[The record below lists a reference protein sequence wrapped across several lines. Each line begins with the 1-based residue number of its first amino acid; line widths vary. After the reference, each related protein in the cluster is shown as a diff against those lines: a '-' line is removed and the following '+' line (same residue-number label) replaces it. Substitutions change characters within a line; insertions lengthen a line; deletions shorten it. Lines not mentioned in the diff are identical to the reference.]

1 MFEADKTT
9 YTGINM
15 TPHKP
20 YIIMQAYI
28 ILFFYNIS
36 KLNFWVISYRTS
48 DLNIQFDKGNE
59 HVLVCITLCVWNGE
73 NDKNSRKRG
82 IEGDE
87 KAGNKE
93 FGLVW
98 VHSNP

>member
-1 MFEADKTT
+1 MSMYSCVYD
-9 YTGINM
+9 N
-15 TPHKP
+15 
-20 YIIMQAYI
+20 
-28 ILFFYNIS
+28 
-36 KLNFWVISYRTS
+36 
-48 DLNIQFDKGNE
+48 
-59 HVLVCITLCVWNGE
+59 VWNRE

-87 KAGNKE
+87 KARNKE